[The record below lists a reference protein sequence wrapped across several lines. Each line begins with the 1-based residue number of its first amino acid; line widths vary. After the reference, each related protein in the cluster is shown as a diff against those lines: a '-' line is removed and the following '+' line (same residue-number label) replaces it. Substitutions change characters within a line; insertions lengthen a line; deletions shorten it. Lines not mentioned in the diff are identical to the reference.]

1 MPRSGNTGHR
11 VHMCSTVLDS
21 AEQFSKVVA
30 LICTPTNGVGELL
43 LPTFLPLFCIILLF
57 CCNHSIGLVVM

>member
-21 AEQFSKVVA
+21 AEQFSKLVA

-43 LPTFLPLFCIILLF
+43 LPHIFATILYHFTFLL
-57 CCNHSIGLVVM
+57 